1 MTTTDPCAE
10 SQIADLAARLKEAEA
25 ACAAKD
31 SFIAA
36 LSRELNNPLAPV
48 LLAVEHLRALL
59 LEGDATRLEA
69 AMQMLERAMGGFAR
83 RTRVLLDFAD
93 LTAGAAAL
101 ATEAV
106 DVSALVVAAAG
117 PETVEMARRAGCA
130 LVLEVA
136 PGLVAEANADALSQV
151 LGHILANALRF
162 GAGRP
167 VRVAGRR
174 DAGGSVVITIADQGP
189 GIDTARAARLFGLFQ
204 QARAPLEPGLGIG
217 LWVSA
222 QLVAAMGGTIA
233 VQGGPGAGAHFHVS
247 LPSPPAHSVA
257 PPAQTLQSF
266 PEPGV
271 S

>member
-1 MTTTDPCAE
+1 MSTTDPYAE
-10 SQIADLAARLKEAEA
+10 RLIADLSARLKEAEA

-31 SFIAA
+31 TFIAA
-36 LSRELNNPLAPV
+36 ISRELNNPLAPV

-59 LEGDATRLEA
+59 PEGDATRLEA
-69 AMQMLERAMGGFAR
+69 AMQMLERATGGFAR

-93 LTAGAAAL
+93 LAAGVAPL
-101 ATEAV
+101 ATVAV
-106 DVSALVVAAAG
+106 NISALVAAAAG
-117 PETVEMARRAGCA
+117 SEIAEMARLASCA
-130 LVLEVA
+130 LVLDVA

-167 VRVAGRR
+167 VRVAAHHDPVGR
-174 DAGGSVVITIADQGP
+174 VVITIADQGP
-189 GIDTARAARLFGLFQ
+189 GIDTARAARLFALFQ

-222 QLVAAMGGTIA
+222 QLVAAMGGTIG
-233 VQGGPGAGAHFHVS
+233 VQSSLGAGAHFHVS